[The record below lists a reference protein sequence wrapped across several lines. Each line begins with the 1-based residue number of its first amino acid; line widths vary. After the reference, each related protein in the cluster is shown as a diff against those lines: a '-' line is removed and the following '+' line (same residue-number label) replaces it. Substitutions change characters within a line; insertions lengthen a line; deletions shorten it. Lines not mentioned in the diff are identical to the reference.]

1 MNGGHEQ
8 DVWYDWNDMQIQPL
22 TLAGRRRRLF
32 RDGRE
37 RKLAAR
43 PRVERPR

>member
-22 TLAGRRRRLF
+22 TLWLVVVVVVSF
-32 RDGRE
+32 S
-37 RKLAAR
+37 
-43 PRVERPR
+43 